1 MRVVTPLAVAG
12 TVMLAL
18 GPASAEERP
27 FFLRL
32 GGAHVGF
39 DERASVSVG
48 GATVPG
54 GNARLEDNWGIAIEG
69 GYFFTPDISVS
80 LALGVPPTTTVRGA
94 GSLAPAGA
102 LGDVTYG
109 PSVLSV
115 RYHFLEPGGI
125 RPYIGAGVSYTVVFD
140 TKDKALRNLDVD
152 NALGAALV
160 AGVDVPITERWGGL
174 SRREEDLGEDGCALR
189 PADLGHHDRSRN
201 GTADARSARG
211 QRRHLLPLLSSS
223 EDPR

>member
-109 PSVLSV
+109 PAVLSV

-140 TKDKALRNLDVD
+140 TKDKALRNLDVA

-160 AGVDVPITERWGGL
+160 AGVDVPITERWGACL
-174 SRREEDLGEDGCALR
+174 DAKKIWAKTDARFDLPTSATTTA
-189 PADLGHHDRSRN
+189 P
-201 GTADARSARG
+201 GTARLTLDPLVVSAGISFRF
-211 QRRHLLPLLSSS
+211 
-223 EDPR
+223 

>member
-1 MRVVTPLAVAG
+1 MRVVEPLAVAG

-18 GPASAEERP
+18 GPAAAEDRP

-39 DERASVSVG
+39 DESASVSVA
-48 GATVPG
+48 GAAVPG
-54 GNARLEDNWGIAIEG
+54 GDARLEDNWGIAIEG

-94 GSLAPAGA
+94 GTLAPAGA

-109 PSVLSV
+109 PAVLSA

-125 RPYIGAGVSYTVVFD
+125 RPYVGAGVSYTVIFD
-140 TKDKALRNLDVD
+140 TEDKALRNLDVD
-152 NALGAALV
+152 NALGPALV
-160 AGVDVPITERWGGL
+160 AGVDVPISGRWGAYVDAKKIWA
-174 SRREEDLGEDGCALR
+174 RTDATFDLPVSA
-189 PADLGHHDRSRN
+189 
-201 GTADARSARG
+201 TATAPGKTRLTLDPLVVSAGISFRF
-211 QRRHLLPLLSSS
+211 
-223 EDPR
+223 